1 MESRADV
8 EALDRDD
15 ELAGFRDQFLLPDDV
30 IYLDGNSLGPLS
42 KSAAERTQRVLALE
56 WGEDL
61 ITSWNQHGWIDLPQR
76 VGNKIA
82 RLIGG
87 GDGNVVCADSTSINL
102 FKLLAAALRLK
113 SDRKVILTDTGNF
126 PTDLYVAQGLRDLLG
141 ADHQLRLVEPEAVAD
156 AIDTDVAVV
165 MLTQVDYRTGR
176 KHDMASITK
185 AAHASGAVVLWDLSH
200 SAGALPVDLLGD
212 GVDLA
217 VGCTYKYLN
226 GGPGAPAYL
235 FVSPGLQDQIKP
247 PLSGWMGHD
256 QPFDFDHEYRPAAG
270 IARNLCGT
278 PAILSMSALDAALDV
293 ILAADIAA
301 IRAKSQRLTGLFM
314 DLVDQRCGDYGFACL
329 TPKDPDARGS
339 QVSMRHPNGYP
350 VMAALIDGG
359 VIGDFRTPDVLRF
372 GFAPLFLRYVDVWD
386 AVDRLHTVMAE
397 KRWDQTAYH
406 AKAVVT

>member
-1 MESRADV
+1 MLTRADF
-8 EALDRDD
+8 ETLDRDD
-15 ELAGFRDQFLLPDDV
+15 ELAGFRDQFLLPDQI

-42 KSAAERTQRVLALE
+42 KRAAERTQRVLARE

-87 GDGNVVCADSTSINL
+87 GDGNVVCADSTSVNL
-102 FKLLAAALRLK
+102 FKLLAAALRLQTG
-113 SDRKVILTDTGNF
+113 RRIILTDTGNF

-141 ADHQLRLVEPEAVAD
+141 ADHEVRFVEPAAVEG
-156 AIDTDVAVV
+156 AIDADVAVV

-176 KHDMASITK
+176 KHDMAAITR
-185 AAHASGAVVLWDLSH
+185 AAHEAGALVLWDLSH
-200 SAGALPVDLLGD
+200 SAGALPVDLIGD

-235 FVSPGLQDQIKP
+235 FVAPALQDRIKP
-247 PLSGWMGHD
+247 PLSGWMGHE
-256 QPFDFDHEYRPAAG
+256 QPFDFDHEYRPADG
-270 IARNLCGT
+270 VARNLCGT

-293 ILAADIAA
+293 ILSADINA

-314 DLVDQRCGDYGFACL
+314 DLMEQRCGEFGFALL
-329 TPKDPDARGS
+329 TPADPDARGS
-339 QVSMRHPNGYP
+339 QVSMRHPSGYP
-350 VMAALIDGG
+350 VMAALIDRS
-359 VIGDFRTPDVLRF
+359 VIGDFRSPDVLRF
-372 GFAPLFLRYVDVWD
+372 GFAPLFLRFVDVWD
-386 AVDRLHTVMAE
+386 AVDCLHTIMAE
-397 KRWDQTAYH
+397 KRWDQATYH
-406 AKAVVT
+406 AKAAVT